1 MPASSS
7 ASKKK
12 HHATSRRNLRS
23 ESRPYENASSSRNNP
38 GGNNIPLRTASA
50 SPSGDAK
57 GSVVTA
63 RGYSAASRSRIAF
76 AWVQNVHCSWVSNNT
91 FIIRY
96 LLCQASPHVG
106 KQIGNR
112 NVHGIIGRTTV
123 VGSPFNCPIRTN
135 DDKTMSVAAGS
146 HHAITVRTIR
156 LRDRQCRVRQHR
168 KRDALISN
176 FLFERT
182 QRVGGD
188 ADNLT
193 NAQCLEGFLLRLDI
207 FKLCPAGFTVNAFL
221 KIE

>member
-1 MPASSS
+1 
-7 ASKKK
+7 
-12 HHATSRRNLRS
+12 
-23 ESRPYENASSSRNNP
+23 
-38 GGNNIPLRTASA
+38 
-50 SPSGDAK
+50 
-57 GSVVTA
+57 
-63 RGYSAASRSRIAF
+63 
-76 AWVQNVHCSWVSNNT
+76 
-91 FIIRY
+91 
-96 LLCQASPHVG
+96 
-106 KQIGNR
+106 
-112 NVHGIIGRTTV
+112 
-123 VGSPFNCPIRTN
+123 
-135 DDKTMSVAAGS
+135 MSVAAGS